1 MNKLVYAF
9 LFIFL
14 YSLQIPI
21 SHADTGDD
29 ILAVHSTDDF
39 HMIIPSGWR
48 ELPINAGAIVFF
60 LNGDGLG
67 FPAIDDTGSPLQV
80 GMTVEKFANHTI
92 SLEEWENR
100 LANGF
105 KKDPRL
111 KLKEQKIERDITLS
125 DGLKANLLLFE
136 FIKSNTR
143 QSLQMKLFT
152 KDQKFNGWVV
162 SAWLVGGKGSEI
174 PRIDSGNRKFLEVFL
189 KSFCLNKSKL
199 NIKGTKDEL
208 NLLMK

>member
-1 MNKLVYAF
+1 MGMSNKSLEIDLNRERASRVSVQALAQRSHAAMNKLVYSF

-29 ILAVHSTDDF
+29 ILAVHFTDDF

-80 GMTVEKFANHTI
+80 GMTVEKFANLTI

-125 DGLKANLLLFE
+125 DGLKANYCYSSLLNQTHA
-136 FIKSNTR
+136 KVYR
-143 QSLQMKLFT
+143 
-152 KDQKFNGWVV
+152 
-162 SAWLVGGKGSEI
+162 
-174 PRIDSGNRKFLEVFL
+174 
-189 KSFCLNKSKL
+189 
-199 NIKGTKDEL
+199 
-208 NLLMK
+208 